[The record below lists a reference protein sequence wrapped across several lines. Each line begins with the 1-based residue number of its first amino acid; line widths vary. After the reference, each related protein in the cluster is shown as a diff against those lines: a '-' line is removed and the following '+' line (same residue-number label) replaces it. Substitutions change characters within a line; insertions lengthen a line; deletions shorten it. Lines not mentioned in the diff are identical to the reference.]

1 MVAYPFEF
9 AVQVHLQAGEL
20 LTDVLR
26 RRGLFTVFWRGQ
38 ASPFLNVFRRFRPCF
53 STQSIDMQVLSGHVE
68 NCLSVNYSIPNVN
81 FENRTLEADGSIPFS
96 SI

>member
-20 LTDVLR
+20 ITDVLR
-26 RRGLFTVFWRGQ
+26 RRGLLTVFWHGP

-53 STQSIDMQVLSGHVE
+53 STQLIEMQVLSGLVE
-68 NCLSVNYSIPNVN
+68 K
-81 FENRTLEADGSIPFS
+81 
-96 SI
+96 